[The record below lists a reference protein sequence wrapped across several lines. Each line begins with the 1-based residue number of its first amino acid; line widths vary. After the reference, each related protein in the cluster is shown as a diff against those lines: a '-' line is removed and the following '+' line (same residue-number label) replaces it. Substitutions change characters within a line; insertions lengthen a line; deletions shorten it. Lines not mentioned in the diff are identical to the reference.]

1 MYGGNMF
8 RLTSDESSQTLGIE
22 VHKLRFY
29 AFERGLLSGSVMHDS
44 TSRDFTVSVQPNYGL
59 MARIADPVKDQS
71 LQSEFNTARA
81 PSISLGA
88 YPTLAVVG
96 HAVTALEGWYKH
108 VLKHKGANHRFLV
121 EDGNEQHLAPDT
133 KASDLR
139 YGEAILQARSIQ
151 AFAMLREDQPL
162 DHKTLVGRIMPI
174 FLHALGL
181 KEYGLSHDTSKEG
194 NGEVRFIV
202 QEVGMFA
209 FYKPLQD
216 GGLPYLERYN
226 YRNGDY
232 HCNFSGVVTP
242 NVLKKNVFE
251 WLIDAAKELQTIT
264 VDDLDA
270 HLDEL
275 SQDVRRS
282 FIMREPLQTPALF
295 QREQGASIH
304 APSNVVQL
312 GAFRPS

>member
-8 RLTSDESSQTLGIE
+8 RLTSDESSQTLGIK
-22 VHKLRFY
+22 VHQLRFY
-29 AFERGLLSGSVMHDS
+29 GFERGLLTGSVMHDS
-44 TSRDFTVSVQPNYGL
+44 TSRDFTLSVQPNFNY
-59 MARIADPVKDQS
+59 MARIADEKKGKQLAV
-71 LQSEFNTARA
+71 EFNDVRA

-96 HAVTALEGWYKH
+96 HAVTALEGWYRH
-108 VLKHKGANHRFLV
+108 VLKHKGANNRFLV
-121 EDGNEQHLAPDT
+121 EDGNEEHLVDDT

-151 AFAMLREDQPL
+151 AFAMLRENQPL
-162 DHKTLVGRIMPI
+162 DHRTLVGRIMPI
-174 FLHALGL
+174 FFHALGL

-202 QEVGMFA
+202 DQVGMFA
-209 FYKPLQD
+209 FYKPLNE
-216 GGLPYLERYN
+216 GGLPFVERYS
-226 YRNGDY
+226 YTKGDY
-232 HCNFSGVVTP
+232 RLGFSGVVTP
-242 NVLKKNVFE
+242 DVLKKNVFE

-275 SQDVRRS
+275 SQDVRQS
-282 FIMREPLQTPALF
+282 FIIRAPLHTPALF
-295 QREQGASIH
+295 QTAQGAAVH
-304 APSNVVQL
+304 TGSNVIQL

>member
-8 RLTSDESSQTLGIE
+8 RLTSDESSQNLGIE

-44 TSRDFTVSVQPNYGL
+44 TSRDFTLSVQPNYGY
-59 MARIADPVKDQS
+59 MASIAEPAKDKP
-71 LQSEFNTARA
+71 LRREFDTARSH
-81 PSISLGA
+81 SISLGS

-96 HAVTALEGWYKH
+96 HAVTALEGWYRH
-108 VLKHKGANHRFLV
+108 VLKHKGAGHRFLV
-121 EDGNEQHLAPDT
+121 EDGNEEHLVDNN

-151 AFAMLREDQPL
+151 AFAMLRENQPL

-181 KEYGLSHDTSKEG
+181 KEYGLSHDTSMEG

-202 QEVGMFA
+202 DKVGMFA
-209 FYKPLQD
+209 FYKPLNE
-216 GGLPYLERYN
+216 GGLPFVERYS
-226 YRNGDY
+226 YIKGDY
-232 HCNFSGVVTP
+232 RLGFSGVVTP
-242 NVLKKNVFE
+242 DVLKKNVFE

-264 VDDLDA
+264 ADDLDA

-282 FIMREPLQTPALF
+282 FILREPQHIPAIF
-295 QREQGASIH
+295 QQAQRASIQTT
-304 APSNVVQL
+304 SNVIQL